1 MCRKGPRDWTYFF
14 ILSVLSFGE
23 IIPWLHHTLA
33 LLSYSQH
40 SVFTAN
46 VLQAEAKIQES
57 DKQAPTW
64 SRLIDSSHLCL
75 WRFSGAVIL
84 RGSGLLHACA
94 GHSGKGTVSMAPSWV
109 ESSTFEYLWR
119 WLPENHQQRIWMKRL
134 IQFLLSWVRIF
145 SFNNTVQILYFVGR
159 ITVKGNSG
167 FLWLKRCFQ

>member
-1 MCRKGPRDWTYFF
+1 MDIFSHFLGTEFWRDYTVTSPSTWPVK
-14 ILSVLSFGE
+14 LPS
-23 IIPWLHHTLA
+23 
-33 LLSYSQH
+33 

-57 DKQAPTW
+57 DKHAPTW
-64 SRLIDSSHLCL
+64 SRLIDRSHLCL

-119 WLPENHQQRIWMKRL
+119 WLPKNQQRRILMNRGL
-134 IQFLLSWVRIF
+134 FSEFPLSWECF
-145 SFNNTVQILYFVGR
+145 SFNNTVQILYFVGK
-159 ITVKGNSG
+159 ITVN
-167 FLWLKRCFQ
+167 